1 MVDITPLQILWINV
15 ITAVTLGIALAFEPT
30 EDNTM
35 RRLPRSRNLPLLNG
49 ELVWHIVLVA
59 ILFVGGVFG

>member
-1 MVDITPLQILWINV
+1 MVDITPLQILWINL
-15 ITAVTLGIALAFEPT
+15 ITAVTPGIALAFEST

-35 RRLPRSRNLPLLNG
+35 RRPPRSPNLPLLNG